1 MLTSMKTIYK
11 YGPGPSSSH
20 TMGPYKAALE
30 FKTRLNKDVDFI
42 DVNLYG
48 SLALTG
54 RGHKTDTII
63 QQALKEYK
71 VNFNF
76 DIKTKTV
83 HPNTLSFCVRFIDG
97 SKVEEVYLSLG
108 GGSIKRAEDSFI
120 DENEIY
126 DIDCFKRLY
135 DVTKG
140 STIKEYVIKTEGKD
154 ILPFLDDVLTK
165 MFESVERGLIT
176 EGYLADK
183 LKVKRVA
190 VEVNKEARECS
201 DDDSHLLKMAS
212 YAYAVA
218 EENTGAGM
226 IVTAPTCGSAGVLP
240 SVLYYLYHDKKVARE
255 ELIEGLIMAGLVGL
269 IVKHNA
275 TISGAVGGC
284 QAEIG
289 TATSMA
295 AAALTYIESKNLQAV
310 EYAAELS
317 MEHSLGL
324 TCDPVGGYV
333 AIPCIERN
341 VVGSLKA
348 YESYLMTKYVGKTRK
363 NSISFDEVVY
373 AMAET
378 GNSLPQEFKETSL
391 SGLANVHKC

>member
-1 MLTSMKTIYK
+1 MKTIYK

-30 FKTRLNKDVDFI
+30 FKDHLDKEVQTI
-42 DVNLYG
+42 DVVLYG

-54 RGHKTDTII
+54 LGHKTDSII
-63 QQALKEYK
+63 KQALENYIVYIK
-71 VNFNF
+71 F
-76 DIKTKTV
+76 DVKTKTV
-83 HPNTLSFCVRFIDG
+83 HPNTLTFCAHFVDG
-97 SKVEEVYLSLG
+97 SSKEEVYLSLG
-108 GGSIKRAEDSFI
+108 GGSIKRVEDSFI
-120 DENEIY
+120 YEPEIY
-126 DIDCFKRLY
+126 DIDCFKKIY
-135 DVTKG
+135 DVTKDM
-140 STIKEYVIKTEGKD
+140 TVKEYVIKTEGKS
-154 ILPFLDDVLTK
+154 IVAFLDDILTK
-165 MFESVERGLIT
+165 MFESVERGLIAK
-176 EGYLADK
+176 GFLADK

-190 VEVNKEARECS
+190 GEVNKEARECL

-240 SVLYYLYHDKKVARE
+240 AVLYYLSHDKNVARE
-255 ELIEGLIMAGLVGL
+255 ELIEGLMMAGLVGL
-269 IVKHNA
+269 VVKHNA

-341 VVGSLKA
+341 VVGALKA
-348 YESYLMTKYVGKTRK
+348 YESHLMTKYVGKTRK

-378 GNSLPQEFKETSL
+378 GNSLPQEYKETSL
-391 SGLANVHKC
+391 GGLANVHKC